1 MFLSREIRRHA
12 RLVAGPVAG
21 IGLVVYFSY
30 HLVEGDRGLVAW
42 SRLSE
47 QIRVADQQLAQ
58 SEAERT
64 TLEKRVSLLRPNHI
78 DPDLLDEEARAV
90 LNRVGP
96 DERVIFA
103 PRPAE

>member
-47 QIRVADQQLAQ
+47 QQLAQ